1 MGKDEVEKLVESV
14 YNGNWLKN
22 VAASVIA
29 LSIVLAVCIAVA
41 RLDDPFPYD
50 GMAWFVPVY
59 YLGRVLERPGLLILC
74 MLLAVTVGSVAAI
87 IGTSANFKQISNLL
101 DRQCDASAHMYALE
115 CMLAVRGDLKRM
127 DQRRSVFNM
136 AENEYAMRLV
146 KYGRLE
152 EARDYLNTRWSQK
165 RSAWAYRRTEHMLE
179 LAEAY
184 RDGDTQRYDAAAAKL
199 PWADRH
205 DRYFPLWRMLM
216 TQEYEK
222 TLKLLEGARAASPAW
237 ATCSA
242 RRSCTAP
249 LRRTGTPCPW
259 RKKPANG
266 CKSAAFPPRRRSL
279 QTRAENLPGFEKT
292 GEIFLRLLIL
302 LATLIRYTICEAV
315 RKWSARTR
323 S

>member
-1 MGKDEVEKLVESV
+1 MGKDEVEKLVGSV
-14 YNGNWLKN
+14 YKGNWLKN

-29 LSIVLAVCIAVA
+29 VSLVLAVCIAVA
-41 RLDDPFPYD
+41 RLGDPFPYD

-74 MLLAVTVGSVAAI
+74 MLLALTAGFAVAI
-87 IGTSANFKQISNLL
+87 IGTSADFKQISNLL
-101 DRQCDASAHMYALE
+101 YRQCDASAHMYALE

-127 DQRRSVFNM
+127 DKRRSLFNM
-136 AENEYAMRLV
+136 AEDEYAMRLV

-165 RSAWAYRRTEHMLE
+165 RSAWTYRRTEHMLE

-184 RDGDTQRYDAAAAKL
+184 RGGDTQRYDAAAAKL

-216 TQEYEK
+216 TREYEK
-222 TLKLLEGARAASPAW
+222 TLKLLEGARAASPA
-237 ATCSA
+237 SGVLLSYIRA
-242 RRSCTAP
+242 RCFD
-249 LRRTGTPCPW
+249 GV
-259 RKKPANG
+259 G
-266 CKSAAFPPRRRSL
+266 DL
-279 QTRAENLPGFEKT
+279 QRAEELYRAVAENGNTLPVAEKAREWLQER
-292 GEIFLRLLIL
+292 GLP
-302 LATLIRYTICEAV
+302 AA
-315 RKWSARTR
+315 SAEHADQ